1 MMGGEIGIAP
11 PAGRG
16 SEFFFR
22 VPLPRAAD
30 ATAVRS
36 AQAAE
41 ALAFEHAPRVLVVD
55 DHPVNR
61 EIAGLILG
69 AAGCEVSSRDGGAA
83 AVEAARGER
92 FDLILMDIHMPDMD
106 GYAAAQAIRA
116 LAGEAALTP
125 ILAINADITTEDVAR
140 CRAAVMDGHVAKPII
155 QTQQQQTKT
164 TTHSNH
170 TTQRAA

>member
-16 SEFFFR
+16 TEIIFR

-30 ATAVRS
+30 ATAERP

-41 ALAFEHAPRVLVVD
+41 ALAYEHAPRVLVEDV
-55 DHPVNR
+55 HPVNR
-61 EIAGLILG
+61 ESAGLILG
-69 AAGCEVSSRDGGAA
+69 AAGCEGASRDGGAA

-125 ILAINADITTEDVAR
+125 ILAMTADVTAEDVAR
-140 CRAAVMDGHVAKPII
+140 CRAAWLPACSLSATAMACSSSGRLIGLA
-155 QTQQQQTKT
+155 
-164 TTHSNH
+164 
-170 TTQRAA
+170 